1 MKLIGSRVFF
11 DQLWQQTCENQILC
25 IVQQIGPELIL
36 QFVRLYGVF
45 FSTVVKHHQSEII

>member
-1 MKLIGSRVFF
+1 MVYIYEAHRISGF

-36 QFVRLYGVF
+36 QFVRLHDVF
-45 FSTVVKHHQSEII
+45 VFQLS